1 MAAQDAFLPR
11 KRAILVGSE
20 EIRVGDRGTGVVHD
34 VFRIQHTLLQV
45 YGMRPWN
52 ITTMIDHDD
61 FILPTATNV
70 LQRIH
75 REFEISIPG
84 DELLLYLACHGGRR
98 ATPPIFSNTR
108 HIEAVS
114 LSYDTI
120 LDGKLFLFDF
130 FLLN

>member
-1 MAAQDAFLPR
+1 M
-11 KRAILVGSE
+11 
-20 EIRVGDRGTGVVHD
+20 
-34 VFRIQHTLLQV
+34 QHTLLQV
-45 YGMRPWN
+45 YGMRPCN

-61 FILPTATNV
+61 FILPTVANV

-75 REFEISIPG
+75 REFEFSIPG

-98 ATPPIFSNTR
+98 ATPPIFNNTR